1 MPAKWVG
8 KLAKPAPLV
17 SLGKPVFTNSTDQ
30 ANKGLLVDGK
40 YKNGNGLVFSPTGTS
55 ATWASIDVGT
65 GYTKLLLV
73 WKDIGATDYFAPI
86 EAGSTT
92 DYNVTSGMFPTG
104 YLVKTSSDSS
114 DGDDGTWTTA
124 VTVSDNAAPARSHVI
139 DFTGMRWVRFEA
151 TATYEVSTGKW
162 RVARIDELELHD
174 ISTIGPGDLTDSWFV
189 MGDSITKMTFDR
201 ARQAGEFDAVI
212 TAQRPSYNPAVIG
225 AGIGYETAADALRH
239 LQTETWLQNSEG
251 LNFVTLAYGTND
263 SWCGNCTPESKGF
276 ETTLRSIIKALTDAN
291 RVPVLARI
299 PWNTV
304 SPASVPLFNA
314 VIDKLQQEFELPC
327 GPDLYSVTMAHPEY
341 IGATGTVQS
350 DCAVTY
356 VGKDG
361 VHPQTSAAKNAIQAA
376 YAQAVFPLYPTP

>member
-17 SLGKPVFTNSTDQ
+17 SLAKPVFTNSTDQ

-40 YKNGNGLVFSPTGTS
+40 YKNGNGLVFSPTDTS

-73 WKDIGATDYFAPI
+73 WKDIGASDYFAPT
-86 EAGSTT
+86 EAGSAT
-92 DYNVTSGMFPTG
+92 DYSVASGMFPTG
-104 YLVKTSSDSS
+104 YLIKTSSDST

-124 VTVSDNAAPARSHVI
+124 VTVTDNAAPARSHVI
-139 DFTGMRWVRFEA
+139 DFAGLRWVRFEV
-151 TATYEVSTGKW
+151 TATYPVSTGQW

-174 ISTIGPGDLTDSWFV
+174 ISAIGPGDLTDSWFI

-201 ARQAGEFDAVI
+201 ARQAGEFDKVI
-212 TAQRPSYNPAVIG
+212 AAQRPAYHPAEIG
-225 AGIGYETAADALRH
+225 AGIGYEKLSDALRH
-239 LQTETWLQNSEG
+239 LQSEAWLKNSEG

-263 SWCGNCTPESKGF
+263 SWGGTSPTAAGY
-276 ETTLRSIIKALTDAN
+276 ETTMRAIIKILTDAG

-304 SPASVPLFNA
+304 STSVPQFNA
-314 VIDKLQQEFELPC
+314 VIDMLQQEFELPC
-327 GPDLYSVTMAHPEY
+327 GPDLYSVVAAHPEY
-341 IGATGTVQS
+341 VGATGTVQPN
-350 DCAVTY
+350 CTVKYA
-356 VGKDG
+356 GNDG

-376 YAQAVFPLYPTP
+376 YAEAVLPLYPTP